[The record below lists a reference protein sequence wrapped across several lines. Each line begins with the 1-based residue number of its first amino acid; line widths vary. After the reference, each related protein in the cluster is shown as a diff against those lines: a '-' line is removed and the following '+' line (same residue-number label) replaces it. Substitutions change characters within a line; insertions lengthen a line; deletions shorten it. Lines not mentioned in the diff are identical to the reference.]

1 MRITFV
7 FADGEIRN
15 KENADTFKGAL
26 STAMKNLEVLF
37 KDDLLDYRDYKY
49 LKTDLSPNS
58 GWKHDHWVL
67 EIQKVGRIT
76 CEKHGG
82 VYVPEI
88 LYKSYLEWYFKM
100 WTMSGRIIE
109 II

>member
-7 FADGEIRN
+7 FADNEIRN
-15 KENADTFKGAL
+15 NENADTFKAAL

-49 LKTDLSPNS
+49 LTLDDS
-58 GWKHDHWVL
+58 GGKHDHWVL
-67 EIQKVGRIT
+67 EIQKVDRIT

-82 VYVPEI
+82 VYVPEM

>member
-15 KENADTFKGAL
+15 KENADTFKAAL

-37 KDDLLDYRDYKY
+37 EDDLLDYRDHKY
-49 LKTDLSPNS
+49 LTPDDSD
-58 GWKHDHWVL
+58 WKNDHWVL
-67 EIQKVGRIT
+67 EIQKVGRIA

-82 VYVPEI
+82 VYVPEM